1 VTRRAQFLAERDK
14 MVSWRR
20 LLAVIE
26 PYYPVAE
33 KEGRGLL

>member
-1 VTRRAQFLAERDK
+1 